1 MKCLYL
7 LFLSVIV
14 PGFIIAQDVRPVRD
28 DVGFCWTSEEMD
40 ELINYLSS
48 QEDNKQQPFS
58 EGLIGGISPHD
69 DFLFAGNIYYPLFK
83 SLRAKEVIIF
93 GVTHGTVRKEI
104 GDPKN
109 VLLLD
114 DYKFWKGPYSN
125 VEISD
130 LREAIKSNLKPEYF
144 SVNDKAHNLEHS
156 IEALVPFL
164 QHFNPGIKITPVM
177 VTQMPFETM
186 DKISSEL
193 SGIIADYIKK
203 NNLTPG
209 KDIAFLIS
217 SDATHYGED
226 FKFTPYGEDEKA
238 HETGTE
244 RDMYVADANLNKS
257 LDVQAVNALNNELTT
272 QQDPKYA
279 APTWCG
285 RFSVPF
291 GLLTTVKTLEKL
303 NLQVSGKVLR
313 YSDTWTEGVMPI
325 KRTNLGITAPFSLKH
340 WCGHLSAGI
349 YLK

>member
-1 MKCLYL
+1 MKYLYSL
-7 LFLSVIV
+7 LFSVIV
-14 PGFIIAQDVRPVRD
+14 SGFMMAQEVRPVRD
-28 DVGFCWTSEEMD
+28 DVGFSWKPEEMD
-40 ELINYLSS
+40 ELINYLSG
-48 QEDNKQQPFS
+48 QQDNKQEWTS
-58 EGLIGGISPHD
+58 EGLVGGISPHD

-83 SLRAKEVIIF
+83 MLRAKEVIIF
-93 GVTHGTVRKEI
+93 GVTHGTVRREI

-109 VLLLD
+109 MLLLD

-125 VEISD
+125 VEISN
-130 LREAIKSNLKPEYF
+130 LREVIKGSLKPEYF

-156 IEALVPFL
+156 IEALIPFL
-164 QHFNPGIKITPVM
+164 QHFNPGVKITPIM

-238 HETGTE
+238 HRTATD
-244 RDMYVADANLNKS
+244 RDVYVANANLNKT
-257 LDVQAVNALNNELTT
+257 LDVQAVNTLNNELTA
-272 QQDPKYA
+272 QQDPTYQ

-303 NLQVSGKVLR
+303 NLKASGKVLR
-313 YSDTWTEGVMPI
+313 YSDTWTEGVMPV

-340 WCGHLSAGI
+340 WCGHMSAGI
-349 YLK
+349 YVK